1 MAYARGLCQGYPLM
15 PSLKV
20 SIPCKGSCLIK
31 SFLLMFEILH
41 SMIST
46 HECFFSSISVWIR
59 EDEKKQSRGEM
70 PSFAYRRRQ
79 EILALKVYSV
89 SYSSRF
95 FYCALCFRLLGD
107 SEFNTT
113 LDPMLFLSNQDNAR
127 SLQMLLSSM
136 YLAYEGAHIS
146 VCSFTKKTKIG
157 INPRSIALICLR
169 NHHSFGLNKLK
180 FLVSDVELFF

>member
-95 FYCALCFRLLGD
+95 FIVLYVFVFWVTLNSTQPWIQCYFCPIRTMPIVFTCFCLPCIW
-107 SEFNTT
+107 
-113 LDPMLFLSNQDNAR
+113 PMKV
-127 SLQMLLSSM
+127 
-136 YLAYEGAHIS
+136 HIS
-146 VCSFTKKTKIG
+146 LFV
-157 INPRSIALICLR
+157 LLLR
-169 NHHSFGLNKLK
+169 KQK
-180 FLVSDVELFF
+180 LVSILDRLH